1 MRVFAK
7 NSSLSCILFSDK
19 QISNR
24 ILFTAG
30 LVWPASS
37 KTRIQAL
44 TDMGGGGGGGLVSKQ
59 TVMLQWW
66 GGVKHK
72 DLFLPA
78 DLRVLY
84 IPNSRIK
91 TTQTVFA
98 SARNASFSIPLW
110 GPIYID
116 KTKKT
121 VYCLSSQK

>member
-1 MRVFAK
+1 M
-7 NSSLSCILFSDK
+7 SE
-19 QISNR
+19 
-24 ILFTAG
+24 AG
-30 LVWPASS
+30 V
-37 KTRIQAL
+37 
-44 TDMGGGGGGGLVSKQ
+44 GGGGLVSKQ

-84 IPNSRIK
+84 IPNSRIP